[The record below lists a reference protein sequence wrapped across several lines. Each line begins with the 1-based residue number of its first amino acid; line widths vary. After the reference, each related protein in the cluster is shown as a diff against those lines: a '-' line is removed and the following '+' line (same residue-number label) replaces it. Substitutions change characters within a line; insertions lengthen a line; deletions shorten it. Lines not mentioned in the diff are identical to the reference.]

1 MGHFFLSL
9 SLSQTA
15 TALSLITGFEGQG
28 TKNREVL
35 PDRIRIKLLCVPR
48 VVEDATGRREPA
60 CIVCRVR
67 EAQTA

>member
-1 MGHFFLSL
+1 MGHFSLSL

-15 TALSLITGFEGQG
+15 TALSLITDFEGQG

-48 VVEDATGRREPA
+48 VVEDAMGSRESA